1 MIEADHFWLHR
12 LFFSHYFRFILWKD
26 FRKIEISGEFSDR
39 GLPVMLIGNHISW
52 WDGFFSYELN
62 RTLFKRRFYLM
73 MLEEQLKKIS
83 FFRKLGAFS
92 IDPGSRSAIK
102 SVNYASEILKSSG
115 NILIIFPQGKIKS
128 QYTTEMAFLKGWFRI
143 LKNAGA
149 PVHVVFMA
157 NLTDYFSCRKPTLYV
172 YLEDYPL
179 TEGFILDDL
188 SESYN
193 LFYQRCL
200 ERQKQLS

>member
-1 MIEADHFWLHR
+1 MIKAEHFWLYR
-12 LFFSHYFRFILWKD
+12 LFFRNYFRCILRKD
-26 FRKIEISGEFSDR
+26 FRKIEITGEYRDR
-39 GLPVMLIGNHISW
+39 GLPILLIGNHISW
-52 WDGFFSYELN
+52 WDGFFPYELN

-73 MLEEQLKKIS
+73 MLEEQLRKIS

-92 IDPGSRSAIK
+92 IDPGSRSAVQ
-102 SVNYASEILKSSG
+102 SVNYASEILKNSD
-115 NILIIFPQGKIKS
+115 NILILFPQGKIKS
-128 QYTTEMAFLKGWFRI
+128 QYTTEMVFLKGWFRI

-157 NLTDYFSCRKPTLYV
+157 NLTDYFSYRKPAVYV
-172 YLEDYPL
+172 YLEDYPRS
-179 TEGFILDDL
+179 EGFNFDDL